1 MVTKPQAKKA
11 EYDRIRAKP
20 FTRIHGRPT
29 RNGVDRLASEAGDAT
44 LETQIPGFDWAEE
57 HGLLAEVVGIQQY
70 LAKTNKTYVL
80 PTEPSV
86 FDSRI
91 RADTAD
97 HLVQKYTA
105 QNDQKIES
113 WSVLVGARAAVK
125 ENIMDAVDLMYY
137 EQLKDEVLGFKQVH
151 IIDYLDHLKSWC
163 KMNATAR
170 KEMKD
175 EYFSGWAQDEHITAF
190 AARLKRGKRELAV
203 NGVTVT
209 DEEICDH
216 YVIQMYS
223 RGVFDKSEMTEYEK
237 KADPQKTWAATQAYF
252 EDVVDE
258 HEEYENN
265 TGGSNKRVKFDSA
278 ASVHEADEDLGDDL
292 RRYIESL
299 ASEKEA
305 NKENVA
311 NMQATTDQMLA
322 IHNNYKG
329 QMESK
334 DNQIKE
340 MVAQVKALT
349 ESVTVLTTMVTN
361 QQRGGGGGDDNKRVD
376 DGKRRRGNPRPL
388 KEKRRD
394 GPDTRP
400 PWLLRNAN
408 MGAYCWTCG
417 YNPTG
422 KGHTSATCK
431 TKAPGHDEAAT
442 LSSRRGG
449 SAANKPE

>member
-29 RNGVDRLASEAGDAT
+29 RNGVDRLASEAGDAV
-44 LETQIPGFDWAEE
+44 LETQIPGFDWAGE
-57 HGLLAEVVGIQQY
+57 HGLLAEVVGDALY
-70 LAKTNKTYVL
+70 TDKTGKTYIL
-80 PTEPSV
+80 PTEPQV

-91 RADTAD
+91 RADTPD
-97 HLVQKYTA
+97 HLLKKYTA

-113 WSVLVGARAAVK
+113 WSVLLGARAAVK
-125 ENIMDAVDLMYY
+125 ENIMDAVDLTYY
-137 EQLKDEVLGFKQVH
+137 EQLKDEVLGYKQVS
-151 IIDYLDHLKSWC
+151 ILEYIDHLKSWC
-163 KMNATAR
+163 KINATAR

-175 EYFSGWAQDEHITAF
+175 EYFSGWAEDEHITAF
-190 AARLKRGKRELAV
+190 AARLKRGKKELAV
-203 NGVTVT
+203 NDITVT

-216 YVIQMYS
+216 YVIEMYG

-237 KADPQKTWAATQAYF
+237 KPDPQKTWAATQAYF
-252 EDVVDE
+252 EGVVSE

-265 TGGSNKRVKFDSA
+265 TGGRNKRVKFDSA
-278 ASVHEADEDLGDDL
+278 ASVHEADADLGDDL
-292 RRYIESL
+292 RRYIQSL

-311 NMQATTDQMLA
+311 NMQASTDQMLS
-322 IHNNYKG
+322 IQKEHRG
-329 QMESK
+329 QMEHK

-340 MVAQVKALT
+340 LLAQVKALT

-361 QQRGGGGGDDNKRVD
+361 HQRGGGGDDDNKRGN
-376 DGKRRRGNPRPL
+376 DGKRRRGKPQPR
-388 KEKRRD
+388 KEKRPD

-431 TKAPGHDEAAT
+431 TKAPGHDDAAT
-442 LSSRRGG
+442 LSNRRGG
-449 SAANKPE
+449 SEANKPE